1 MSAGGVDIAGLL
13 SQLGGGGGGAPGG
26 PPPDAGGAPPP
37 GGPPSGGG
45 DPGQALDLIKQIVD
59 LVQQYLQ
66 AEPDEEDKL
75 QGAKLLQL
83 AQQLL
88 AKDQQDRDQAMG
100 GSSQRILRKAG

>member
-1 MSAGGVDIAGLL
+1 MSAAAPDIGALL
-13 SQLGGGGGGAPGG
+13 AQLGGGAVGQGPG
-26 PPPDAGGAPPP
+26 PDGAPP
-37 GGPPSGGG
+37 GGLPEGGTPQDDSGGQ
-45 DPGQALDLIKQIVD
+45 PLDLLKEIIG

-75 QGAKLLQL
+75 QGTKLLQL

>member
-1 MSAGGVDIAGLL
+1 MAAAGPDIGQLL
-13 SQLGGGGGGAPGG
+13 ASLGGGQGG
-26 PPPDAGGAPPP
+26 PPPDAAQ
-37 GGPPSGGG
+37 GPQGPQDTSGGQ
-45 DPGQALDLIKQIVD
+45 PIELLKQIISVI
-59 LVQQYLQ
+59 QQYLQ

-75 QGAKLLQL
+75 QGTKLLQL

>member
-1 MSAGGVDIAGLL
+1 MSAAAPDIASLL
-13 SQLGGGGGGAPGG
+13 AGLGG
-26 PPPDAGGAPPP
+26 DQSAPPQDSGTP
-37 GGPPSGGG
+37 QDQSGGQ
-45 DPGQALDLIKQIVD
+45 PIDLLKEIIG

-75 QGAKLLQL
+75 QGTKLLQL